1 MLIELSELS
10 PVEELVFLVIGIVV
24 LESHFI
30 LLVLVGLDRLGL
42 LRLHAHLELFLLLLQ
57 GLLQVF
63 ALLVYALDLALDGL
77 VIELQLLVLVVLS
90 LLVYDL
96 LELPPDAFDLVE
108 HLQLLVSEVVSLPK
122 GLDVQQL
129 GLLIIVAFPL
139 GVAGALI

>member
-42 LRLHAHLELFLLLLQ
+42 LRLHAHLKLFLLLLQ